1 MNIVV
6 LLLLSAFISA
16 NALLLQKNYIL
27 TNMSG
32 SQFFCIKNFIIFNI
46 IMLYIILVNRGL
58 FTQIKNIDIKKNYSW
73 LILDALLTIFNVTL
87 WYYLLQNTEAHKL
100 ISTVNPLTIT
110 LSVVLSYVFYDKII
124 TRNEMVGILFVL
136 LGIVFIN
143 KKN

>member
-1 MNIVV
+1 MYRP
-6 LLLLSAFISA
+6 LPDG
-16 NALLLQKNYIL
+16 L
-27 TNMSG
+27 T
-32 SQFFCIKNFIIFNI
+32 IKNSPIEG
-46 IMLYIILVNRGL
+46 LGL
-58 FTQIKNIDIKKNYSW
+58 FTNIDIKKNYSW